1 MDPMTKHDVRREDEI
16 NAPVSW
22 LCIDCGL
29 NTAPGMST
37 RAEIYK
43 AMVVEG
49 KEELAQTIDANSEVY
64 VVRNAVWSQAGM
76 KPFGGCL
83 CIGCL
88 EARLGRNLQQ
98 EDFLRGHGFND
109 PSVPG
114 TKRLLDRRG

>member
-1 MDPMTKHDVRREDEI
+1 MDDRTITKEEDI

-22 LCIDCGL
+22 LCVDCSF

-43 AMVVEG
+43 AMVVDG
-49 KEELAQTIDANSEVY
+49 KEELPQTIDANSEVY
-64 VVRNAVWSQAGM
+64 VVRNAVWAQARM

-88 EARLGRNLQQ
+88 EARLSRKLAPN
-98 EDFLRGHGFND
+98 DFLRGHGFND
-109 PSVPG
+109 PCVPG
-114 TKRLLDRRG
+114 TKRLLERRGRPR

>member
-1 MDPMTKHDVRREDEI
+1 MKLDDKEEDI

-22 LCIDCGL
+22 LCIDCGFD
-29 NTAPGMST
+29 TAPGMST

-49 KEELAQTIDANSEVY
+49 KEELSQTIDANSEVY
-64 VVRNAVWSQAGM
+64 VVCNAVWAQAGM

-88 EARLGRNLQQ
+88 EARLGRKLKPK
-98 EDFLRGHGFND
+98 DFLRGHGFND
-109 PSVPG
+109 RCVPG